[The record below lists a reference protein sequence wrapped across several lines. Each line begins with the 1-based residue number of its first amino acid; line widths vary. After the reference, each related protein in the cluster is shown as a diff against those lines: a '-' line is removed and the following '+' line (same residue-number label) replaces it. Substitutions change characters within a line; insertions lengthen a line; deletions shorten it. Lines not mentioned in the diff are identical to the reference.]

1 MSDKRKMSKLITS
14 EIHAHLNLP
23 IYTPIDKCE
32 RKLINLKEYMDR
44 CKNHLYHLFITGVLA
59 GCLTNKMM
67 NYKYCLPT
75 ESNDYFVNNAHIG
88 YYTYDEWFVV

>member
-1 MSDKRKMSKLITS
+1 MIEFEILLNINMSDKRKMSKLITS

-59 GCLTNKMM
+59 VWK
-67 NYKYCLPT
+67 
-75 ESNDYFVNNAHIG
+75 S
-88 YYTYDEWFVV
+88 